1 MSQEQKHL
9 AAKNVLCFSMAL
21 VISIVTLIVTLIIPD
36 NKLLYLK
43 VGSCILSIAI
53 ILAAR
58 FLPQIEYTKKMHF
71 YLYSLLPMYMITLFC
86 YTQIEV
92 YALFYPICI
101 ITLFFMDFKMIIK
114 GAIGAM
120 IGLIPMLVMIIRD
133 ADGDKAMIAGGVTQF
148 LYATLCCIL
157 AVLIVKVLESQNKET
172 FDSLR
177 DAANAN
183 ASSEEKI
190 LRSSMDIN
198 TQLTTATDMCTS
210 LKENLNVTSS
220 SINDITEN
228 MRNTAYEIEHQTVK
242 TGEIQNNLAE
252 TKEYVGNMLNI
263 SNEAMTTVREGAD
276 LIKELKDVASKTAEL
291 NRNTSAATKKLEERI
306 HDVTSISDTIL
317 NISSQ
322 TNLLA
327 LNASI
332 EAARA
337 GDAGRGF
344 AVVAD
349 EIRQLAEQTRES
361 TEKITGIVEDLAKEA
376 ENTALNMNITAE
388 SVDRQNANIE
398 VTGEK
403 FSDIYNKIKELA
415 ASVDLITKKVDVVA
429 ESSNAI
435 MESITNISATSEE
448 ILAATESSSSLSS
461 SAADEVNSLFNSLNI
476 ILKSSNELTSQ

>member
-172 FDSLR
+172 FSSLK
-177 DAANAN
+177 DAADTNAEN
-183 ASSEEKI
+183 EERV
-190 LRSSMDIN
+190 LRSAVDIN
-198 TQLTTATDMCTS
+198 SQLESATTLCTS
-210 LKENLNVTSS
+210 LKDNLQVTNN
-220 SINDITEN
+220 SINDIATS
-228 MRNTAYEIEHQTVK
+228 MRMTAGEIEHQTVM
-242 TGEIQNNLAE
+242 TSDIQNTVSE
-252 TKEYVGNMLNI
+252 TKAYANEMRTI
-263 SNEAMTTVREGAD
+263 SSEAIATIKEGAD
-276 LIKELKDVASKTAEL
+276 LIKELKELASKTAEL

-361 TEKITGIVEDLAKEA
+361 TEQITGIVGDLTKEA

-388 SVDRQNANIE
+388 SVDKQNANIE

-403 FSDIYNKIKELA
+403 FSDIYNKINTLA
-415 ASVDLITKKVDVVA
+415 DSVDQITKKVDTIVDA
-429 ESSNAI
+429 TTAI
-435 MESITNISATSEE
+435 TESITNISATSEE
-448 ILAATESSSSLSS
+448 ILASTESSSSLSS
-461 SAADEVNSLFNSLNI
+461 SAADEVQNLSDSLNV
-476 ILKSSNELTSQ
+476 ILNASNKLTAH